1 MTSNQYEESCLR
13 VGEES
18 YTSNKADFDVEPAD
32 KPEMSITGT
41 KDNYRRATNENLALS
56 TSAKATWR
64 LLPKESLLDLITL
77 EPWYELFSSALPTIS
92 SSRMDIE

>member
-32 KPEMSITGT
+32 KPE
-41 KDNYRRATNENLALS
+41 K
-56 TSAKATWR
+56 KCQ
-64 LLPKESLLDLITL
+64 
-77 EPWYELFSSALPTIS
+77 
-92 SSRMDIE
+92 